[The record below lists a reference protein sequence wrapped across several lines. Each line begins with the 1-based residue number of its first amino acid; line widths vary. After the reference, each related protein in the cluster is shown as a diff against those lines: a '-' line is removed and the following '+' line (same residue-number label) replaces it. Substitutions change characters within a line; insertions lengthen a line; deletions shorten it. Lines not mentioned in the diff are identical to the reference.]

1 MDFKLFSSTFLAIFL
16 AEMGDKTQIA
26 TLSLAAG
33 AHSRW
38 TVFVGAASGLILTS
52 ALAVVGGDVISRY
65 VSATWLRRAAGLTF
79 LVLGAL
85 YLFGVGED

>member
-1 MDFKLFSSTFLAIFL
+1 MDFKLFYSTFLAIFL

-33 AHSRW
+33 ARSRW
-38 TVFVGAASGLILTS
+38 AVFVGAASGLILTS
-52 ALAVVGGDVISRY
+52 ALAVVGGDVISRF